1 MKAIVCVDK
10 NWGIGKNN
18 DLLFSIPDDMKF
30 FRETTK
36 GKVVVMGSNT
46 LKSFP
51 GENPLKNR
59 VNVVLSK
66 KLSREDCVIVRNFEE
81 LKNAIKG
88 YDDVF
93 LIGGERVY
101 ADLIDYC
108 DTALV
113 TKVDADGKATAF
125 FPILDN
131 RVGWTISSQSEEMIS
146 NGYKI
151 KFTKYL
157 NSNVK
162 TL

>member
-51 GENPLKNR
+51 NGTPLKNR
-59 VNVVLSK
+59 VNVVLS
-66 KLSREDCVIVRNFEE
+66 SSMNRDDCVIVRNLDQ
-81 LKNAIKG
+81 LKKAIAG

-108 DTALV
+108 QSALV
-113 TKVDADGKATAF
+113 TKVDDDGFATAF
-125 FPILDN
+125 FPNLDE
-131 RVGWTISSQSEEMIS
+131 RQSWSMIHQSEELIS

-151 KFTKYL
+151 KFTEYK